1 MSSTTQNNSSIDDTD
16 NEGSLYESVIND
28 KDCTDVSFVSELESI
43 DSQSDNSDIG
53 INNYDQNTES
63 FDLNNSSIHTSST
76 TSHNDANLS
85 ISHDYAFTGL
95 NYDNKF
101 NACSIPK
108 RKRISSTT
116 SDITASSSACAS
128 TLLHSTPKTGSI
140 NSITR
145 TIFKTPL
152 VSSRS
157 KARSTARFRKSYGM
171 QLKDR
176 QYNQ

>member
-63 FDLNNSSIHTSST
+63 FDLNNSSIHTSSA

-85 ISHDYAFTGL
+85 ISHDYALGV
-95 NYDNKF
+95 
-101 NACSIPK
+101 I
-108 RKRISSTT
+108 RKV
-116 SDITASSSACAS
+116 
-128 TLLHSTPKTGSI
+128 HP
-140 NSITR
+140 
-145 TIFKTPL
+145 
-152 VSSRS
+152 
-157 KARSTARFRKSYGM
+157 YWQ
-171 QLKDR
+171 QLMILIL
-176 QYNQ
+176 

>member
-63 FDLNNSSIHTSST
+63 FDLNNSSIHTSSA

-85 ISHDYAFTGL
+85 ISHDYALGV
-95 NYDNKF
+95 
-101 NACSIPK
+101 I
-108 RKRISSTT
+108 RK
-116 SDITASSSACAS
+116 DITASSSACAS